1 MTTSLNP
8 VARVIRALFVI
19 VFVAFLATGFV
30 LVFSQIVGLIVTNP
44 DLVTWGAE
52 TLNAPAVVLASVAGL
67 LAFAY
72 MYFDKTGT
80 DTDEEE

>member
-1 MTTSLNP
+1 MTATLNP
-8 VARVIRALFVI
+8 FARLVRTLFVV

-30 LVFSQIVGLIVTNP
+30 LVFSQILGLIMTNP
-44 DLVTWGAE
+44 AMVSWGAE

-72 MYFDKTGT
+72 TYLDQSGT
-80 DTDEEE
+80 EPEEQE

>member
-30 LVFSQIVGLIVTNP
+30 LVFSQIAGLIVTNP
-44 DLVTWGAE
+44 GLVTWGAE
-52 TLNAPAVVLASVAGL
+52 TLNAPAVVLASVAGV
-67 LAFAY
+67 LAFAF
-72 MYFDKTGT
+72 MYFDKAGAEP
-80 DTDEEE
+80 EEEE